1 MYDLHNHILP
11 GIDDGAPTRDETLAM
26 AKIAD
31 RDGTI
36 LTLAT
41 PHRKDVTEANAFDT
55 IRSLIEDLNQELE
68 QNQLKVRLVLG
79 MENHIDPD
87 LPAAIQAGHALTMNN
102 SRYILVELPF
112 FQFPNYVHEVLFQL
126 RIQGLTPVIAHPER
140 QSQIQDDSDILSHLV
155 ENGALA
161 QITAGSII
169 GSFGK
174 GARRSAQ
181 QLMER
186 RLVHIIASDCHRAR
200 GDRTPILS
208 AGQAAAAKII
218 GAAEAR
224 MLTVDNPRDLLNNLD
239 FEPTT
244 PLPKPKRGWWIFRH

>member
-11 GIDDGAPTRDETLAM
+11 SIDDGAPTRDEALAM
-26 AKIAD
+26 AEIAD
-31 RDGTI
+31 YDGTL

-41 PHRKDVTEANAFDT
+41 PHRKDVTEAHAFGT
-55 IRSLIEDLNQELE
+55 IRTLVAELNQELE
-68 QNQLKVRLVLG
+68 QRNLKVRLVLG

-87 LPAAIQAGHALTMNN
+87 LPEATQTGHALTMNN

-112 FQFPNYVHEVLFQL
+112 FQFPNYVHDVLFRL
-126 RIQGLTPVIAHPER
+126 RLQGLTPVIAHPER
-140 QSQIQDDSDILSHLV
+140 QSQIQDNSDILSRLI

-169 GSFGK
+169 GSFGEV
-174 GARRSAQ
+174 ARRSAQ
-181 QLMER
+181 QLLKR

-208 AGQAAAAKII
+208 AGQAAAAKIV
-218 GAAEAR
+218 GATEAR
-224 MLTVDNPRDLLNNLD
+224 MLTVDNPRALLNNLD
-239 FEPTT
+239 FEPVA
-244 PLPKPKRGWWIFRH
+244 PLPKTKRSWWIFRH

>member
-11 GIDDGAPTRDETLAM
+11 GIDDGAPTRDEALAM

-31 RDGTI
+31 CDGTL

-41 PHRKDVTEANAFDT
+41 PHRKDVTEAHAFGT
-55 IRSLIEDLNQELE
+55 IRTLVAELNQELE
-68 QNQLKVRLVLG
+68 QCKLKVRLVLG
-79 MENHIDPD
+79 MENHIDLD
-87 LPAAIQAGHALTMNN
+87 LPEATQAGRALTMNN

-112 FQFPNYVHEVLFQL
+112 FQFPNYIHEVLFQL
-126 RIQGLTPVIAHPER
+126 RLQGLTPVIAHPER
-140 QSQIQDDSDILSHLV
+140 QSQIQDDSDILSKLI

-174 GARRSAQ
+174 AARHSAQ

-208 AGQAAAAKII
+208 VGQTAAAKIV
-218 GAAEAR
+218 GATAAR
-224 MLTVDNPRDLLNNLD
+224 KLTVDNPRALLNDLD
-239 FEPTT
+239 FEPAV